1 MAPSDETP
9 SARHT
14 RYLLARSLIDAERS
28 TDGTGVVEV
37 LVSLC
42 RALTTHL
49 EVLGVAVNLA
59 SDSGPTVVVAASDA
73 RCQRL
78 DEIQFTAGEGPCFDA
93 VRLIRPV
100 LTPDLVSTGARQ
112 WPGYSATAVADG
124 VRSVF
129 AFPLQAGAMCL
140 GVLDV
145 FRDRSGSMTEER
157 LAMALTFARIA
168 TEILLDGDLVRHGGL
183 ERGLGDALD
192 YRAEIYQAQGMVMV
206 ALGLDAAEALAR
218 MRAHAFAEGLTL
230 LALALTILAGDRRL
244 GDE

>member
-1 MAPSDETP
+1 MAPSDETS
-9 SARHT
+9 SARQA
-14 RYLLARSLIDAERS
+14 RYVLARGLVDVERS
-28 TDGTGVVEV
+28 ADGTGVVGS
-37 LVSLC
+37 LQGLC
-42 RALTTHL
+42 RAMTTHL
-49 EVLGVAVNLA
+49 DVLGVAVNLA
-59 SDSGPTVVVAASDA
+59 SDSAPAVVVAASDA
-73 RCQRL
+73 RSQRL

-100 LTPDLVSTGARQ
+100 LTPDLVAAGASQ

-124 VRSVF
+124 VRGVF

-145 FRDRSGSMTEER
+145 FRDRSGSMTDER

-168 TEILLDGDLVRHGGL
+168 TEILLDGYSVRDGGL

-192 YRAEIYQAQGMVMV
+192 YRAEVYQAQGMVMV
-206 ALGLDAAEALAR
+206 ALGLTAAEALAR
-218 MRAHAFAEGLTL
+218 MRAHAFAENLTL
-230 LALALTILAGDRRL
+230 LALALAILAGDPRL